1 MPVQSKHIS
10 TCAERPLS
18 SVRRGWAAAASGAE
32 PDPNHKRGG
41 GGSYR
46 FLYNVLDGRRN
57 ARRSDATWGYF

>member
-18 SVRRGWAAAASGAE
+18 SVRRGWAAAASG
-32 PDPNHKRGG
+32 GG